1 MKITVIFTGGT
12 IGSTVGQDGYIA
24 TSKEQPYKLLDMYRR
39 TLRER
44 SEGEPVEFEIKE
56 PYRIL
61 SENMNAHYLNAL
73 ADCAKEVLEDREN
86 RGIIITHG
94 TDTLQYTSAMLSYM
108 LRTDSVPVVLV
119 SSDFPLEDARAN
131 GLINF
136 VHAVDFICRD
146 GQKGVFVSY
155 CNKGGKPEI
164 YKGTRLFSH
173 LPYSASL
180 YGVEEV
186 PLTGRMCYNNMA
198 EAVGR
203 PHADLRLEEDAG
215 KILWIRPYVGMK
227 YPEIGDSTEAI
238 LHDSYHSGTIGIS
251 DELKHFMKEAGRGG
265 IPVYLTGA
273 SADEKEYETVREYKA
288 LGIQMLPKMSPVAA
302 FCKLWLAVSCG
313 LDVKYVMKTCIAE
326 DFNR

>member
-24 TSKEQPYKLLDMYRR
+24 TSREQPYKLLNMYRG
-39 TLRER
+39 TLSA

-73 ADCAKEVLEDREN
+73 ADCTREALEDREN
-86 RGIIITHG
+86 GGIIITHG

-108 LRTDSVPVVLV
+108 LRTDGMPVVLV
-119 SSDFPLEDARAN
+119 SSDFPLEDGRAN
-131 GLINF
+131 GLVNF
-136 VHAVDFICRD
+136 AHAVDFICGEKRA
-146 GQKGVFVSY
+146 GVYVSY
-155 CNKGGKPEI
+155 CNKGENPKI

-180 YGVEEV
+180 YGVEDV
-186 PLTGRMCYNNMA
+186 PFAGKMCYNSMA
-198 EAVGR
+198 KAVGK

-215 KILWIRPYVGMK
+215 KILWIHPYVGMK
-227 YPEIGDSTEAI
+227 YPKLGSGTEVV

-251 DELKHFMKEAGRGG
+251 DNLKCFMKEAGRDG

-288 LGIQMLPKMSPVAA
+288 LGIRMLPKMSPVAA

-313 LDVKYVMKTCIAE
+313 LDVEYVMKTCIAE